1 MEYRRLGRT
10 GLRVSRI
17 GLGGFPFGGVNRAAG
32 WDLAEMPRLTAGVY
46 RAEDEEAGR
55 A

>member
-1 MEYRRLGRT
+1 MRWPHEVDRN
-10 GLRVSRI
+10 V
-17 GLGGFPFGGVNRAAG
+17 
-32 WDLAEMPRLTAGVY
+32 DLAEAFRPPLDVAEVPRLTAGVY